1 MAADRTF
8 SLEGRVALVTGGSGH
23 IGRAICSRLAAAG
36 ASVLVNGRS
45 AEKVAKVVE
54 ALRSVGHAAEAAV
67 FDVTSGS
74 AVTRFFGELQKGQSK
89 LNILVN
95 NANLGFD
102 GDLLESS
109 ADDIG
114 RAADMAVG
122 SAARCLTAAL
132 PLLRAAVRA
141 DGQASVI
148 NIGSMYGHVSPDH
161 RIYEIPS
168 DANSAAYGVAKAALS
183 QFSRYAAVRFGAEGI
198 RVNAVSP
205 GPIPPADALP
215 ARFKT
220 ILEGK
225 VPMGRIGRPEEV
237 AGPVVFLAGDAAS
250 YVNGADL
257 LVDGGWTAW

>member
-1 MAADRTF
+1 VADPSFSLHDRT
-8 SLEGRVALVTGGSGH
+8 ALVTGGAGH
-23 IGRAICSRLAAAG
+23 VGRAICLGLGAAG
-36 ASVLVNGRS
+36 ALVLVNGRS
-45 AEKVAKVVE
+45 ADKVESFVKV
-54 ALRSVGHAAEAAV
+54 LRDNGHAAEAAV
-67 FDVTSGS
+67 FDVTSAS
-74 AVTRFFGELQKGQSK
+74 AVMDFFRELQQRGPK

-102 GDLLESS
+102 GDLLVSS
-109 ADDIG
+109 PGDIG

-132 PLLRAAVRA
+132 PLLRAAVRE

-148 NIGSMYGHVSPDH
+148 NIGSMYGHISPDH
-161 RIYEIPS
+161 RIYDSPA
-168 DANSAAYGVAKAALS
+168 DVCSAAYGVAKAALS

-198 RVNAVSP
+198 RVNTVSP
-205 GPIPPADALP
+205 GPIPPTEALSTK
-215 ARFKT
+215 FKAT
-220 ILEGK
+220 LESK
-225 VPMGRIGRPEEV
+225 VPMGRIGRPDEV